1 MNKNQNK
8 DYWDR
13 KTTMVILYFTRSEE
27 LKKTKNEVEIFNQ
40 DRGNKIIKL
49 VQEINTEKEEEGTKD
64 ILETSESSSPYLESL
79 APKVLEGKER
89 KKISAYL
96 EALKYGL
103 QSDDITNIALM
114 GPYGSGK
121 SSILKTFQKEN
132 EDDFNFLNLSLGAFS
147 EESMLTHET
156 DQTDTESKSGD
167 GSKINNGKTKDSK
180 KIKQGTIINWE
191 KLENSIVKQMVYRPR
206 AKDVPFSRFKRIAS
220 IDFSDYMVMT
230 ITVFLWSIS
239 VMFFNN
245 TFEIKNKIHYLGR
258 MLNSFFST
266 NIKFQTFDFFVLLIF
281 LCVSGMMI
289 HRILVL
295 ITTTINISSI
305 GTKDIELEV
314 SKNSNS
320 YFSKMIDEIFY
331 FFESTKYNVV
341 VFEDI
346 DRFGSIEIFEH
357 IRELNFLLTE
367 SKQID
372 RKITFIYAVRE
383 NIFEDVIDE
392 YSEEK
397 ESTLRTKFFELI
409 IAVIPVVDSFNS
421 KEYLKPIMEKKY
433 PELFSEKKNEFGS
446 FLKDISLYIDDLR
459 LLKNIVNEFTIYK
472 DVIGNLSYIDL
483 KKLFSIIVFKNILP
497 SEYAE
502 LQKNKGQ
509 IYELLKG
516 VEIRKSYTEV
526 LMQQQ
531 EELLL
536 EKNRIKELKKIDV
549 LKELKQYLFDQGV
562 PGKSTFIMIDGKQYN
577 NPVYNQDTI
586 DLIVSSKDKGDI
598 QFYKNGYIS
607 LKKEQI
613 LTLGGT
619 VESLSNYSSDKLKEK
634 MDINIKQIENV
645 ENELESKNL
654 KSLAEILIEEPSLQD
669 NIKFKENENN
679 DLVLFLLTNGLLAE
693 DYDLYMSIFY
703 ESILSKN
710 DKEFIL
716 KVKGHQT
723 FDFDYKLDNISEII
737 IELNLQDYS
746 KRGIINKSILLF
758 IFKNEINIESY
769 RKEIE
774 EFGKLFKKLSVE
786 ENIDILFRIC
796 KETTMQ
802 ETKEFIK
809 WYTQVRYIDI
819 DLFEGDKDD
828 LLKRVFFSATE
839 EELIRELT
847 VSENNSFK
855 KYISNISNFFPV
867 IRNSCEFDQLEII
880 LLNEQ
885 VQDEIFVHVDF
896 EDIEEREV
904 ELILESKLFAI
915 NYNMVFNLLNYNKAE
930 SQVPNLTNIRQSK
943 SDILIS
949 SVLKN
954 LDLYV
959 SKVLSELPEVHESED
974 NALFLLNNVG
984 KTEKFIEKLHCELED
999 IMQVRDTN
1007 IWGKIFERE
1016 LVKVNWNNI
1025 KYYFENE
1032 ATENYILKEFV
1043 ENNITILA
1051 QENIELN
1058 ESENLILLYLVDELE
1073 AEVNGNWNSLIEETL
1088 FNGLKSSET
1097 TKEYLIENGNILFS
1111 EAFFGTTQNEET
1123 KIKFILEYP
1132 SEVLEN
1138 ENFEIPIDIW
1148 LRVLEGIRAENTL
1161 EVVSKIVLDEENLN
1175 NYLEQLIEII
1185 YQRNIQ
1191 VNSEQLT
1198 KIFENCEAP
1207 LTLIDFLN
1215 NFLENNNSIEI
1226 SELEE
1231 ILDMIGKGYREI
1243 EVGRRVAHL
1252 ENNEINEKLVDNL
1265 KKYNIVSSKRYSTD
1279 KETIIVWNKM
1289 T

>member
-1 MNKNQNK
+1 MKKAKNEAEITKQDGGNKKIKLIQKIDTEN
-8 DYWDR
+8 
-13 KTTMVILYFTRSEE
+13 EE
-27 LKKTKNEVEIFNQ
+27 EETKN
-40 DRGNKIIKL
+40 
-49 VQEINTEKEEEGTKD
+49 T
-64 ILETSESSSPYLESL
+64 PYLESL

-103 QSDDITNIALM
+103 QSDDINNIALM

-132 EDDFNFLNLSLGAFS
+132 EDDFSFLNLSLGAFS
-147 EESMLTHET
+147 EESMLIHES
-156 DQTDTESKSGD
+156 DQNDTESKSDD
-167 GSKINNGKTKDSK
+167 GTKINNRKTKDSK
-180 KIKQGTIINWE
+180 KIKPGTGTNWE

-206 AKDVPFSRFKRIAS
+206 TKDVPFSRFKRIAS

-230 ITVFLWSIS
+230 IAVFLWSIS
-239 VMFFNN
+239 LMFFNN
-245 TFEIKNKIHYLGR
+245 TFEMKNKIHYLGR

-289 HRILVL
+289 YRILVL
-295 ITTTINISSI
+295 VTTTINISRI

-341 VFEDI
+341 IFEDI
-346 DRFGSIEIFEH
+346 DRFGSLEIFEH
-357 IRELNFLLTE
+357 IRELNFLLNE

-383 NIFEDVIDE
+383 NIFEDVVDE

-433 PELFSEKKNEFGS
+433 PGLFSEKKNEFGS

-509 IYELLKG
+509 IYELLKSE
-516 VEIRKSYTEV
+516 EIRKSYTEG
-526 LMQQQ
+526 LNQQL
-531 EELLL
+531 EGLIL
-536 EKNRIKELKKIDV
+536 EKNQINELKKTDILKELKK
-549 LKELKQYLFDQGV
+549 YLFDQGV
-562 PGKSTFIMIDGKQYN
+562 SGKDTFVLIDGERYN
-577 NPVYNQDTI
+577 PEYNQDMI
-586 DLIVSSKDKGDI
+586 DLITSSKDNGDI
-598 QFYKNGYIS
+598 QFYKNGYTN

-634 MDINIKQIENV
+634 MDINIKQIEDV

-679 DLVLFLLTNGLLAE
+679 DMVLFLLTNGLLAE
-693 DYDLYMSIFY
+693 DYDLYTSIFY

-746 KRGIINKSILLF
+746 KRGIINKSMLLF
-758 IFKNEINIESY
+758 IFKNETSVRSY
-769 RKEIE
+769 RKEIDKLE
-774 EFGKLFKKLSVE
+774 NLFKKLSVE
-786 ENIDILFRIC
+786 ENTDVLFKLC

-809 WYTQVRYIDI
+809 WYTQARYVDI
-819 DLFEGDKDD
+819 DSFEGDKDD
-828 LLKRVFFSATE
+828 LLRRVFFSATE
-839 EELIRELT
+839 EYLIRELT
-847 VSENNSFK
+847 ASENNSLK
-855 KYISNISNFFPV
+855 EYISNITNFFPI
-867 IRNSCEFDQLEII
+867 IRNYCEFDKLEAI
-880 LLNEQ
+880 LLNKR
-885 VQDEIFVHVDF
+885 VQDEIFIYVDF
-896 EDIEEREV
+896 EDTEEREV

-915 NYNMVFNLLNYNKAE
+915 NYEMVFNLLNYNKGEA
-930 SQVPNLTNIRQSK
+930 QVPTLTNIRNSE
-943 SDILIS
+943 SNILIS
-949 SVLKN
+949 SVLEN
-954 LDLYV
+954 IDLYV
-959 SKVLSELPEVHESED
+959 SNVISELPEIHESED
-974 NALFLLNNVG
+974 NALFLLNNVR
-984 KTEKFIEKLHCELED
+984 KIDDFIKKLHCELGD
-999 IMQVRDTN
+999 ITQVNDIN
-1007 IWGKIFERE
+1007 IWRELFERE

-1025 KYYFENE
+1025 KHYFENE
-1032 ATENYILKEFV
+1032 ATETNVLKEFM
-1043 ENNITILA
+1043 ENNINVLA
-1051 QENIELN
+1051 QENMELD
-1058 ESENLILLYLVDELE
+1058 ESEKLIVLYLVDELG
-1073 AEVNGNWNSLIEETL
+1073 AEVNGNWSSLIKDTM
-1088 FNGLKSSET
+1088 FKGLKSSET
-1097 TKEYLIENGNILFS
+1097 TKEYLIENKNILFS
-1111 EAFFGTTQNEET
+1111 EEFFKKNQNEEI

-1132 SEVLEN
+1132 NEVLEN
-1138 ENFEIPIDIW
+1138 ENFKIPTDVW
-1148 LRVLEGIRAENTL
+1148 LRVLERIGAERASEI
-1161 EVVSKIVLDEENLN
+1161 VSKIVLDEENLN
-1175 NYLEQLIEII
+1175 NYLEKLIEII
-1185 YQRNIQ
+1185 YQKNIQ
-1191 VNSEQLT
+1191 VNSKQLT
-1198 KIFENCEAP
+1198 KVFGNCREP
-1207 LTLIDFLN
+1207 LKLIGFLN
-1215 NFLENNNSIEI
+1215 NFLENNNPIEI
-1226 SELEE
+1226 SELEG
-1231 ILDMIGKGYREI
+1231 IIDMMGREYKKI
-1243 EVGRRVAHL
+1243 KVGSKVAHL
-1252 ENNEINEKLVDNL
+1252 ENNEDNEKLVDNL
-1265 KKYNIVSSKRYSTD
+1265 KKYGIVSSKRYSKD
-1279 KETIIVWNKM
+1279 KKIIIAWNKM